1 MGMRNLFKTFFLLL
15 LMTGLFMLLGNWLG
29 GINGMLWGFIFA
41 ALMNLGSYWFS
52 DKIVLAMYR
61 ARDPLPTERRIV
73 ALVENLATQANLPMP
88 KVKVI
93 EMDVPNAFATGRD
106 PKHAV
111 VAVTTGIVNIL
122 NDRELTAVLA
132 HELSHVK
139 NRDILIGALAAT
151 MAGAITM
158 IARMALWFGGSRDRD
173 NVLAGLVLMILA
185 PIAAF
190 LIQMAISRSREYA
203 ADRGAGIL
211 TNRPMDLV
219 GALEKL
225 HMSVE
230 RRPLEATP
238 SGNVTAHLFIVNP
251 FKASGFATLFS
262 THPNLEQRAER
273 LRALD
278 SELKG
283 LPKGL

>member
-1 MGMRNLFKTFFLLL
+1 MRNLFKTFFLLL

-29 GINGMLWGFIFA
+29 GTNGMLWGFVFA

-61 ARDPLPTERRIV
+61 ARDPFPTERRIV

-122 NDRELTAVLA
+122 NDHELTAVLA

-158 IARMALWFGGSRDRD
+158 IARMALWFGGGRDRD
-173 NVLAGLVLMILA
+173 NALAGLALMILA